1 MRTLLISLMAVGL
14 FAASS
19 CVNEGGQVF
28 GELPEGVVPVSGEA
42 LEARGAVYNKDLNE
56 LKISWRTTPDPKL
69 YKGVEVSFQALGG
82 QSKTIRSSMNMF
94 DKDDVGGEKNTW
106 KRFQMGWQ
114 IGVGLDYNK
123 LHVGLGY
130 TKDFMELSK
139 KLKTSS
145 VLVSLG
151 YNF

>member
-56 LKISWRTTPDPKL
+56 LKISWRTTPILNCIK
-69 YKGVEVSFQALGG
+69 AL
-82 QSKTIRSSMNMF
+82 RYLF
-94 DKDDVGGEKNTW
+94 
-106 KRFQMGWQ
+106 R
-114 IGVGLDYNK
+114 
-123 LHVGLGY
+123 H
-130 TKDFMELSK
+130 
-139 KLKTSS
+139 
-145 VLVSLG
+145 
-151 YNF
+151 

>member
-1 MRTLLISLMAVGL
+1 MRTLLISLIAVGL

-82 QSKTIRSSMNMF
+82 QSKTIRITLDLHPRIT
-94 DKDDVGGEKNTW
+94 DKIERIN
-106 KRFQMGWQ
+106 
-114 IGVGLDYNK
+114 L
-123 LHVGLGY
+123 
-130 TKDFMELSK
+130 
-139 KLKTSS
+139 
-145 VLVSLG
+145 
-151 YNF
+151 

>member
-1 MRTLLISLMAVGL
+1 MGYDSEDE
-14 FAASS
+14 FW
-19 CVNEGGQVF
+19 ED
-28 GELPEGVVPVSGEA
+28 
-42 LEARGAVYNKDLNE
+42 LEESAEDYDIEFK
-56 LKISWRTTPDPKL
+56 
-69 YKGVEVSFQALGG
+69 Q
-82 QSKTIRSSMNMF
+82 SMNMF
-94 DKDDVGGEKNTW
+94 DKDDAGGKKNTW